1 MGGLYDNCK
10 MQQLQMLTDAPDSSE
25 GCAAEILET
34 VPAVMRF
41 IRAQMRHHRGPE
53 LSVPHFRALL
63 FLGRNDGASLSALA
77 EFLGLS
83 LPAASRMV
91 EGLVRRGF
99 VVRRIPPGNRRLIAL
114 ALSARGRRAVAA
126 ARQAT
131 ERRLAEVVASIPPG
145 QRTAIQRALQALREM
160 FQADHPLTPSLAKE
174 GNQASRPLTP
184 SLTMVANRA

>member
-1 MGGLYDNCK
+1 MGRLYDNWK
-10 MQQLQMLTDAPDSSE
+10 RQQLQMLTDAPDSSE

-131 ERRLAEVVASIPPG
+131 ERRLAEVVASIPPE
-145 QRTAIQRALQALREM
+145 QRAAIQGALQALRER
-160 FQADHPLTPSLAKE
+160 FQADHPLTPSLTVGGE
-174 GNQASRPLTP
+174 
-184 SLTMVANRA
+184 SLVRDRS

>member
-1 MGGLYDNCK
+1 
-10 MQQLQMLTDAPDSSE
+10 MQQLRVLTCVLDSSE

-53 LSVPHFRALL
+53 LSVPHFRTLL
-63 FLGRNDGASLSALA
+63 YLGRHGGASLSVLA

-91 EGLVRRGF
+91 EGLVRKGF
-99 VVRRIPPGNRRLIAL
+99 LVRRIPPGNRRLIAL
-114 ALSARGRRAVAA
+114 ALSARGRRTVAA

-131 ERRLAEVVASIPPG
+131 ERRLAEVVASIPRG
-145 QRTAIQRALQALREM
+145 QRAAIQRALRALREG
-160 FQADHPLTPSLAKE
+160 FQAAYPLTPSLAKE
-174 GNQASRPLTP
+174 
-184 SLTMVANRA
+184 ANRAGQPLASS